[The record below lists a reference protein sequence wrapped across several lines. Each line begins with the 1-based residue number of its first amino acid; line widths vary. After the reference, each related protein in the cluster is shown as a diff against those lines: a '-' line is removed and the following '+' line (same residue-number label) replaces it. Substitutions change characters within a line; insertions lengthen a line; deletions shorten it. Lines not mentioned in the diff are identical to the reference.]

1 MQTSSHIEEANKQI
15 KCLEK
20 LLEKYCEEFESKE
33 RREKKRKERGDMA
46 VKKNEKIV
54 IMEHKK
60 KASVDLYEEVC
71 VRRAE
76 LEGVVKDLRDR
87 KAELEALI
95 QIAVERKED
104 LERKVGGSR
113 RVEVASES
121 QNENRSITSNNRN
134 RQNQQEQ
141 QVAKEKIQEALI
153 LERL

>member
-54 IMEHKK
+54 VMEHKK
-60 KASVDLYEEVC
+60 KASADLYEEVC

-87 KAELEALI
+87 KTELEALI
-95 QIAVERKED
+95 QIVVEKKED
-104 LERKVGGSR
+104 LERKR
-113 RVEVASES
+113 
-121 QNENRSITSNNRN
+121 
-134 RQNQQEQ
+134 
-141 QVAKEKIQEALI
+141 K
-153 LERL
+153 